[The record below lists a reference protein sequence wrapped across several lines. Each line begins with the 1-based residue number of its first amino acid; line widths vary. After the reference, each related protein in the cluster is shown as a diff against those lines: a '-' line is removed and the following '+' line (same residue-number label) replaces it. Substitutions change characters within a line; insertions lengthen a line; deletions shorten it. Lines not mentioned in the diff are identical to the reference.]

1 MASYSDT
8 ELEALKL
15 LRSAFSWKVSLEHRS
30 GVWVAT
36 YADGRIR
43 RDDPLSLFDA
53 LTLAADA
60 RRDAYL
66 LGTEHAQTGTEPGD
80 NLPCD
85 CCQERLEQLAAVLH
99 EANAEILASLKE
111 ADKRLAA
118 LAALIREQIP
128 PGQWEE
134 PSLDDESGGGP
145 ALTCGDR

>member
-15 LRSAFSWKVSLEHRS
+15 LRHSFSWKVSLDQRS

-36 YADGRIR
+36 YADERIR
-43 RDDPLSLFDA
+43 RNDPLGLFDA

-66 LGTEHAQTGTEPGD
+66 LRGGRVHTDTKQGD
-80 NLPCD
+80 TMPCD

-99 EANAEILASLKE
+99 QANAQILAVLNAVLE
-111 ADKRLAA
+111 GLAELST
-118 LAALIREQIP
+118 LAR
-128 PGQWEE
+128 GQTTPA
-134 PSLDDESGGGP
+134 PSEK
-145 ALTCGDR
+145 